1 MDDIYKNIEEYDPN
15 RNRKISIVFDYM
27 IADMFSNKKI
37 NSAVTEL
44 LIRGRKLNISLVLI
58 KQSYFAVPKNIRL
71 NSTHY
76 FIMEIPNKPEPQQ
89 TAFNHSS
96 DVELKDFPNFY
107 TKCTAKPQFFS
118 VIDASLASD
127 NPSCFRKNLL
137 ERK

>member
-15 RNRKISIVFDYM
+15 RKRKISIVFDYM

-37 NSAVTEL
+37 NSVVTEL

-76 FIMEIPNKPEPQQ
+76 FIMEISNKPEPQQ

-96 DVELKDFPNFY
+96 DAELKDFLNFY
-107 TKCTAKPQFFS
+107 TKCTAKP
-118 VIDASLASD
+118 
-127 NPSCFRKNLL
+127 
-137 ERK
+137 